1 MQPASGRPPS
11 ESGQGSATA
20 AARAALAQIEADR
33 AAGAVKPVEPA
44 TSVEIVRADEPKAPA
59 AKGGFTHD
67 PDGLVGQPVE
77 DLRKLVLDID
87 PTMEVN
93 HLDEVELIAVLSSE
107 YVAPEQA

>member
-1 MQPASGRPPS
+1 MAP
-11 ESGQGSATA
+11 GSVA
-20 AARAALAQIEADR
+20 AAAVRDVLAMPTLAQIEADR

-44 TSVEIVRADEPKAPA
+44 TSVEIVRADEPKTPAAPA
-59 AKGGFTHD
+59 EKGGFTHD
-67 PDGLVGQPVE
+67 PDGLVGMATD

-87 PTMEVN
+87 PTMEVA